1 MRGFV
6 VVLGSGMNVLAAPFL
21 YVMPSEIEAYACFT
35 SFLETCCP
43 TYVQPTLSG
52 VHRGVKV
59 RDMPVWGLAPTDLR
73 LPERQLFDKC
83 LKALDIDLYNHLK
96 SKNLGPELYAFS
108 RE

>member
-1 MRGFV
+1 
-6 VVLGSGMNVLAAPFL
+6 
-21 YVMPSEIEAYACFT
+21 MPSEIEAYACFT

-43 TYVQPTLSG
+43 TYVQPTLTG

-59 RDMPVWGLAPTDLR
+59 RDMPAPCPATSPIPTYLR